1 MRESGSRN
9 VSGTQS
15 LFVDDLKQYQESYQ
29 VLKDVNKIIVKGNH
43 DTGTCNGVSKCAEI
57 TFEYGK
63 TLRGEGLPAVDE
75 WMETMD
81 PDENKIYK
89 FLGVDPGMR
98 IKMITQWYIVHE

>member
-9 VSGTQS
+9 VSGAQS

-63 TLRGEGLPAVDE
+63 IYGEGKDYQLLTSGWKP
-75 WMETMD
+75 WILMT
-81 PDENKIYK
+81 
-89 FLGVDPGMR
+89 
-98 IKMITQWYIVHE
+98 IKSINS